1 MGGPARPNR
10 RRPRL
15 ARDERDL
22 SDEVAR
28 AEPGHEATLAYHVG
42 LAFEDDHELA
52 SPGAFRIT
60 SRGPGRLNSSASEA
74 ISASSRL
81 EHPAK
86 SGTCFSS
93 SIFAS
98 LRSATPIQ

>member
-52 SPGAFRIT
+52 SPGAFAHHLTWAGKVELVRE
-60 SRGPGRLNSSASEA
+60 RGDLRELPFGAPGEERDRKSTRLNSS
-74 ISASSRL
+74 
-81 EHPAK
+81 H
-86 SGTCFSS
+86 S
-93 SIFAS
+93 SIS
-98 LRSATPIQ
+98 Y